1 MYSHQL
7 AIDKNPSNLLGCNYM
22 CEHSRLGSRELRKRY
37 SGQPANP
44 EHTGGS
50 YELLNLGTASLT
62 MGLDLAGS
70 SGFPSSAQGARDKLY
85 GRFSACSMPRLHTP
99 ASDGIRRRTR
109 TIRSTQSLY
118 EYKKNAYFELGPMR
132 ISFRKLNCSGV

>member
-7 AIDKNPSNLLGCNYM
+7 AIDKIQVTYWAVIICANTADSAPESCARDILV
-22 CEHSRLGSRELRKRY
+22 SRPIQSTRD
-37 SGQPANP
+37 
-44 EHTGGS
+44 GS

-118 EYKKNAYFELGPMR
+118 EYKKNAYFELGPTR